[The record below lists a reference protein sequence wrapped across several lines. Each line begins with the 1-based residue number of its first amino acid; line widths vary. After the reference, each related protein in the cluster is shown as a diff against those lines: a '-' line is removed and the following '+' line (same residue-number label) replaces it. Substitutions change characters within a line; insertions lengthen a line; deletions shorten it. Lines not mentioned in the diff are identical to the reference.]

1 MVKCQDSEDAAIK
14 SSNKTKLQEIDKQK
28 NDKKVKLVTTTE
40 SNTNQQEMVVKPQI
54 RPLSVR
60 VKKMSAKQRLRSHLM
75 TDYDKRIHPAE
86 DHTVEDHTKAVNVSL
101 GMALIHVELDEKKS
115 IMIVDGWMRMTW
127 VDPNLTWNKTDF
139 DDVAMMHFG

>member
-1 MVKCQDSEDAAIK
+1 MVKCQDSEDVATK
-14 SSNKTKLQEIDKQK
+14 SNNTNQQENDKQK
-28 NDKKVKLVTTTE
+28 NLNNIKVKLITTTE
-40 SNTNQQEMVVKPQI
+40 SNTNQQEMVQPQI

-60 VKKMSAKQRLRSHLM
+60 VKKMSAKQRLRDHLM

-139 DDVAMMHFG
+139 DDVSMMHFG